1 MGKKYFQTIV
11 NKKALFDYTVLETI
25 EAGVVLSG
33 PEAKSVRLGQTS
45 LADSFVL
52 INPSGLNIHHWVI
65 TPYKYA
71 RQEDYEPTQ
80 PRKLLLHKR
89 EIEHLRG
96 VLTQQKVSL
105 IPLKVFQKKNKFK
118 VELGICRGKKQY
130 EKRDLLKA
138 RDIQRDIDR
147 EMKEYRY

>member
-1 MGKKYFQTIV
+1 MEKKYFQTIV

-33 PEAKSVRLGQTS
+33 PEAKSVRLGQAS

-52 INPSGLNIHHWVI
+52 INPAGLFIHHWVI
-65 TPYKYA
+65 TPYKFA
-71 RQEDYEPTQ
+71 RQVDYEPTT
-80 PRKLLLHKR
+80 PRKLLLHKQ

-118 VELGICRGKKQY
+118 VELGICRGKKQF

-147 EMKEYRY
+147 EMKDYR